1 MKIEKVS
8 DNKIKVTLSTSDLRE
23 RNLDFSA
30 LTYNSPQAQVLF
42 WDMLHQ
48 AEIEFGF
55 SASDSQLFIEAAPS
69 AGDSLIITLTKVEE
83 DGDFESIQKYIRN
96 RFKRSELKT
105 KKKSKKISSGIFL
118 YSFDEFEDLCKVVS
132 KISELYSGES
142 TLYKYDQTYYLMIAN
157 TAIANTNPNFFDS
170 LMSEY
175 GLRVTN
181 IAFTDGF
188 LNEYGTKLIEYNAIE
203 VINDYF
209 KA

>member
-8 DNKIKVTLSTSDLRE
+8 DNKIKVTLSISDLQE
-23 RNLDFSA
+23 RNLDFSE

-55 SASDSQLFIEAAPS
+55 SASDAQLFIEAAPS
-69 AGDSLIITLTKVEE
+69 SGDSLIITLTKVEE

-105 KKKSKKISSGIFL
+105 KKKSKKVSSGIIV
-118 YSFDEFEDLCKVVS
+118 YSFYDFEDLCKAVAN
-132 KISELYSGES
+132 ISELYSGES
-142 TLYKYDQTYYLMIAN
+142 SLYKYNETYYLILTN
-157 TAIANTNPNFFDS
+157 TAIANTKPDYFDS
-170 LMSEY
+170 LMCEY
-175 GLRVTN
+175 GSKVTN

-188 LNEYGTKLIEYNAIE
+188 LNEYGEKMIEYNAIE
-203 VINDYF
+203 VISDYF
-209 KA
+209 KV

>member
-8 DNKIKVTLSTSDLRE
+8 DNKIKVTLSTSDLQE

-30 LTYNSPQAQVLF
+30 LSYNSPQAQVLF

-55 SASDSQLFIEAAPS
+55 SASDAQLFIEATPGS
-69 AGDSLIITLTKVEE
+69 GDNLVITLTKVEE

-105 KKKSKKISSGIFL
+105 KKKSKKVSSGVFI
-118 YSFDEFEDLCKVVS
+118 YSFDEFEDLCKVVG
-132 KISELYSGES
+132 KISESYSGES
-142 TLYKYDQTYYLMIAN
+142 TLYKYNETFFLMITN
-157 TAIANTNPNFFDS
+157 TAIANTNPDYFDS

-175 GLRVTN
+175 GRKAANTSFV
-181 IAFTDGF
+181 DGF
-188 LNEYGTKLIEYNAIE
+188 LNEYGIKMIEYNAIE
-203 VINDYF
+203 VISDYF

>member
-48 AEIEFGF
+48 AEVEFGF
-55 SASDSQLFIEAAPS
+55 SASDAQLFIEATPGS
-69 AGDSLIITLTKVEE
+69 GDNLVITLTKVEE

-105 KKKSKKISSGIFL
+105 KKKSKKVSSGVFL
-118 YSFDEFEDLCKVVS
+118 YSFDEFEDLCKVVG

-142 TLYKYDQTYYLMIAN
+142 TLYKYNQTYYLMITN
-157 TAIANTNPNFFDS
+157 TTIANTNPNYFDS

-175 GLRVTN
+175 GSKVTN
-181 IAFTDGF
+181 TAFVDGF
-188 LNEYGTKLIEYNAIE
+188 LNEYGIKMIEYNAIE

-209 KA
+209 RP

>member
-1 MKIEKVS
+1 MKIEKIS
-8 DNKIKVTLSTSDLRE
+8 DNKIKVTLSTSDLHE

-48 AEIEFGF
+48 AEAEFGF
-55 SASDSQLFIEAAPS
+55 SAADAQLFIEATPGS
-69 AGDSLIITLTKVEE
+69 GDNLVITLTKVEE

-105 KKKSKKISSGIFL
+105 KKKSKKVSSGILL
-118 YSFDEFEDLCKVVS
+118 YSFDEFEDLCKVVGS
-132 KISELYSGES
+132 ISESYSGDS
-142 TLYKYDQTYYLMIAN
+142 TLYKYEDSYYLLMTN
-157 TAIANTNPNFFDS
+157 TAIANTKPDYFDS

-175 GLRVTN
+175 ATKINNSSFV
-181 IAFTDGF
+181 DGF
-188 LNEYGTKLIEYNAIE
+188 LNEYGTKMIEYNAIE

-209 KA
+209 KS